1 MSTRN
6 NHHTPDMAEARTLL
20 GRTLLCCAAK
30 RFAVREVIL
39 LYWKAKSSAANVFAM
54 KQRKLQSNHAGTE

>member
-1 MSTRN
+1 
-6 NHHTPDMAEARTLL
+6 MAEARTLL